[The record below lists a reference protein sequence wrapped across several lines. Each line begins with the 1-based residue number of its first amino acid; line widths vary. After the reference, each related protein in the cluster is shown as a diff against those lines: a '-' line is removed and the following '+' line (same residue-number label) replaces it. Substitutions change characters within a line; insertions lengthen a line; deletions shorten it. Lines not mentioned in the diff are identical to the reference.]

1 MDNTED
7 FLKNYRGRYSQ
18 YWIERWGLIPELPTS
33 FDNANSVYELMAWL
47 QRAFKNLLEDFQ
59 QLEAESE
66 DFKNALMDLLEYL
79 IPELI
84 RRYSNSAEFRAL
96 FIILLED
103 ILAGEERNWVK
114 DLLKELIEVDM
125 REWIE
130 AYLKTLYGIEL
141 KEIIAQLAQIAINVK
156 KPPTPLVGA
165 KGDGV
170 TNDTDALIEIFKLG
184 GNIIIPKGEYRID
197 ATSDLKV
204 ASNSQII
211 FQKGAKFK
219 LLPHNETNYALL
231 KIDNVDNVTI
241 VEPMLDG
248 NKSKNSATT
257 GEWGHGIEIIH
268 AENITIISPNIKNVW
283 GDGIY
288 IGYGYYSASLKRTK
302 TISITSAIIDGARRN
317 GVSVCGG
324 DGITID
330 GLAVSNIVGTNPQA
344 GIDIEPEG
352 EGGIEVDLGKV
363 TISGVNAENCST
375 GVELLLNKLANKG
388 LTTNITI
395 NGLLTYDCS
404 TGMTIRQL
412 SGDLG
417 GSIELNNPRF
427 IKTRMGAIHVER
439 YKAIG
444 TPPIIINNP
453 TINGFN
459 VLKNTNDY
467 YNHALS
473 FIKLP
478 EVTDNYDIGNVIF
491 NNPIIIDDNNTDL
504 KFIFASLMGTNFKV
518 DRVFVNNPIIQTTK
532 PIKCFMRNNPHI
544 EILDTH
550 QTMKGKSLFYS
561 QILSNALSTVVSN
574 KGATDWIVYIT
585 DDSNVPERYK
595 VQFKVESIQ
604 RVTFRP
610 STIIQGFTSV
620 GKGIYSANV
629 GDMIEV
635 MYENGV
641 WSVERMVGNWTAE
654 V

>member
-7 FLKNYRGRYSQ
+7 FFKNYRGRYSQ

-33 FDNANSVYELMAWL
+33 FDNANSVYELVAWL
-47 QRAFKNLLEDFQ
+47 QRAFKNLLDDFQ

-66 DFKNALMDLLEYL
+66 DFKNAIIDLLEYL

-84 RRYSNSAEFRAL
+84 RRYSDSAEFRAL
-96 FIILLED
+96 FITLLED
-103 ILAGEERNWVK
+103 ILAGEERTWVK
-114 DLLKELIEVDM
+114 DLLKELLEVDM

-130 AYLKTLYGIEL
+130 DYLKDLYGLEL
-141 KEIIAQLAQIAINVK
+141 NETNSQLAQIAINVK
-156 KPPTPLVGA
+156 KPPKHMVDA

-184 GNIIIPKGEYRID
+184 GNILIPKGEYRID

-204 ASNSQII
+204 VSNSHII

-219 LLPHNETNYALL
+219 LLSHNETNYSML

-241 VEPMLDG
+241 VEPVLDG
-248 NKSKNSATT
+248 NKSENSATN
-257 GEWGHGIEIIH
+257 GEWGHGINILH
-268 AENITIISPNIKNVW
+268 SENITIISPNIKNVW

-288 IGYGYYSASLKRTK
+288 IGYDYYGTSLKRTK
-302 TISITSAIIDGARRN
+302 TISINNAIVDGARRN

-324 DGITID
+324 DSINID
-330 GLAVSNIVGTNPQA
+330 GLDVSNIVGANPQA

-352 EGGIEVDLGKV
+352 EGAIEVDLGKV
-363 TISGVNAENCST
+363 TISRVNTENCST

-388 LTTNITI
+388 LTTNLTI
-395 NGLLTYDCS
+395 NGLRTYDCS

-417 GSIELNNPRF
+417 GSIELNNPSF
-427 IKTRMGAIHVER
+427 IKTRMGAIYVER
-439 YKAIG
+439 YKAID

-459 VLKNTNDY
+459 VLKSTNDY
-467 YNHALS
+467 YNHALT

-478 EVTDNYDIGNVIF
+478 NVSDNYDVGNVIF
-491 NNPIIIDDNNTDL
+491 NNPVMIDENNTEF
-504 KFIFASLMGTNFKV
+504 KFIFANLMDTNFKIN
-518 DRVFVNNPIIQTTK
+518 RVFVNNPIIQTTK
-532 PIKCFMRNNPHI
+532 PITCFMRNNPRI
-544 EILDTH
+544 EILDAHKTL
-550 QTMKGKSLFYS
+550 KGKSLFYE
-561 QILSNALSTVVSN
+561 QILSYSLSTLVSN
-574 KGATDWIVYIT
+574 KGATDWIVYKT
-585 DDSNVPERYK
+585 EDSHVPERCK
-595 VQFKVESIQ
+595 VQFKVESNQ

-641 WSVERMVGNWTAE
+641 WSVERMIGNWTAE